1 MFTRRSVCIN
11 VCICVRLRA
20 CTLCA
25 CVGVCSSI
33 SGAELYAFVRVTLCI
48 RLCACTR
55 CACAIACVYLH
66 GCVCRGVCVF
76 VSVLNRAHLCVSIT
90 HTHTGEHTVACIQ
103 VYLQCECVR
112 TPVLVSAP
120 VCLCLNASV
129 FMFVRIRAYT
139 CVCVCVCVYPC
150 N

>member
-1 MFTRRSVCIN
+1 MCSLVGQCVCELALCGCAWVGGCVFLYN
-11 VCICVRLRA
+11 V
-20 CTLCA
+20 
-25 CVGVCSSI
+25 